1 MRRWKDNVDCFQPK
15 QDDIEGLQ
23 RGYVGQ
29 TEPESRPDDA
39 ATAVDQRASHGLE
52 ERLQL
57 DHVAIGGFDVVIER
71 QDQQC
76 GCPVTRNSLP
86 LGVCVSRC
94 CHGLMGL
101 ALVYLSEVMEEE
113 LSNGGMIGA
122 DSSIKRRSLAL
133 ERGQAFHQHQPTSRA
148 NNKSQESSQPS
159 K

>member
-15 QDDIEGLQ
+15 QGDIEGLQ
-23 RGYVGQ
+23 RGYVGR

-39 ATAVDQRASHGLE
+39 ATAVDQWASHGLE

-57 DHVAIGGFDVVIER
+57 DNVAIGGFDVVIER

-76 GCPVTRNSLP
+76 CCPVTRNSLP

-101 ALVYLSEVMEEE
+101 TLVYLSEVMEEE
-113 LSNGGMIGA
+113 LSNGGDGRGRLKYKEA
-122 DSSIKRRSLAL
+122 VSCPRERSS
-133 ERGQAFHQHQPTSRA
+133 F
-148 NNKSQESSQPS
+148 SSASTNLSS
-159 K
+159 KQ